1 MISLKKLYG
10 DELLRLALVLSLLK
24 VDPNDYLERE
34 TQQMLSGLHISN
46 GSDWSLDQE
55 ARTLIRPRYVHPKSL
70 DNILINYERQLFE
83 ELNSLGRYGNP
94 ETEYNERIWSNRAP
108 ILHTYLVNNV
118 ATDAVAPPLASA
130 TVNENAEDSVSA
142 DDNVAQEVKV
152 EEEEVDEEAE
162 EKNDDE
168 TPDAVVTLSADFL
181 HNRTEEDIFAEIA
194 SRSFDVNE
202 LLVQPSEMQIKKED
216 EDYEVHVKKEAEDDL
231 YSDNAIDFMPFF
243 STKTE
248 MEFGET
254 NSVLQQNMADLQEFS
269 DVDEVKEL
277 KHDLEYLDV
286 KQQQE
291 NLEQYLLENTPLD
304 AEVYELAPMFE
315 EELVLNVKRERA
327 STSFTASSSGVSDMD
342 ASSDGVDVKME
353 PDEGHHT
360 GDELTQEVSLANVVF
375 VALDIRLILR
385 LFLMFFGIIGLIV
398 EGIELIVIVSVD
410 LRCRENITL
419 IKFCDIRFG
428 SPNVF

>member
-1 MISLKKLYG
+1 MYKSDSYPYTNQQRVLMPLQLVNVRCNGEPSVAWQFATERGRKRARNPNTIIKKLKVQWSGVTPAWTKHVLNTPSDNVLPKHVYQHNELCAKKLYG

-83 ELNSLGRYGNP
+83 ELNSLGRY
-94 ETEYNERIWSNRAP
+94 
-108 ILHTYLVNNV
+108 
-118 ATDAVAPPLASA
+118 
-130 TVNENAEDSVSA
+130 
-142 DDNVAQEVKV
+142 
-152 EEEEVDEEAE
+152 
-162 EKNDDE
+162 
-168 TPDAVVTLSADFL
+168 DFL

-360 GDELTQEVSLANVVF
+360 GDELTQEVLV
-375 VALDIRLILR
+375 LK
-385 LFLMFFGIIGLIV
+385 
-398 EGIELIVIVSVD
+398 E
-410 LRCRENITL
+410 
-419 IKFCDIRFG
+419 
-428 SPNVF
+428 